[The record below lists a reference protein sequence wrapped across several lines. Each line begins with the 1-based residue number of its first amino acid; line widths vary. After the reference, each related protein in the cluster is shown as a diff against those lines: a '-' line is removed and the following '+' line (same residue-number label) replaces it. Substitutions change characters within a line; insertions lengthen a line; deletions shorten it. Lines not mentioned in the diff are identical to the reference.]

1 MSGTKSGPMNGRSAS
16 KRPTHRVNRGPAKVI
31 RMPTPAVVRRR
42 RAIRAGVGVLIVS
55 LVGAA
60 VARIYI
66 FRNLPRTPEQVAQ
79 TSEQETQILSR
90 VNLERARAGI
100 PALKFSAR
108 LAVVARGHS
117 YDMALRHYL
126 SHQSP
131 EGIGPAQRIGGEG
144 ISYQA
149 AAENIY
155 SDDYRDLRDSNDL
168 PAHTVAAW
176 MSSPEHRAAM
186 LSERFS
192 TTGVGVVHSAD
203 GTIYVTQDFVR

>member
-1 MSGTKSGPMNGRSAS
+1 MSGTMNGRSAS
-16 KRPTHRVNRGPAKVI
+16 KRPTTHRANRGPAKVI
-31 RMPTPAVVRRR
+31 RMPTPAIVRRR
-42 RAIRAGVGVLIVS
+42 RAIRAGVGVLMVS
-55 LVGAA
+55 LVSAV

-66 FRNLPRTPEQVAQ
+66 FRTVQRSPEQVAQ
-79 TSEQETQILSR
+79 TSEQEGQILTR
-90 VNLERARAGI
+90 VNLERARAGV

-131 EGIGPAQRIGGEG
+131 EGIGPAQRITGEG

-149 AAENIY
+149 AGENIY
-155 SDDYRDLRDSNDL
+155 SDDYRDLNDL
-168 PAHTVAAW
+168 AAHTVTAW
-176 MSSPEHRAAM
+176 MASPEHRAAM
-186 LSERFS
+186 LSDRFS
-192 TTGVGVVHSAD
+192 ETGVGVAHSAD